1 MIYFGFSNKDNQN
14 CKERDNSFFVK
25 HVCQGTSPG
34 IEWLPSNHG

>member
-25 HVCQGTSPG
+25 HVCQGTVP
-34 IEWLPSNHG
+34 WHRMAA

>member
-1 MIYFGFSNKDNQN
+1 MIYFGFSNKDNQY

-25 HVCQGTSPG
+25 HVCQSPG